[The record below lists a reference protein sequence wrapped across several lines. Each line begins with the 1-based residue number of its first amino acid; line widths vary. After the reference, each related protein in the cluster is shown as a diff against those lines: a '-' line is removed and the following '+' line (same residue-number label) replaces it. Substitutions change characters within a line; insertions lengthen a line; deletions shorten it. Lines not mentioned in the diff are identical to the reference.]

1 MVGVLRH
8 AVETGA
14 VLHIG
19 ILELDAHKGLKRIA
33 LLLQHIAEIIAV
45 AVILTAPA
53 VAPGDVYLLG
63 PIFLPLV
70 TMNTRGMPVDMA
82 AHDLFALHR
91 AYRTLDSGMQ
101 IRHFSQPSFL

>member
-1 MVGVLRH
+1 MVGVLRY

-33 LLLQHIAEIIAV
+33 LLLQHIAEVVAV

-63 PIFLPLV
+63 PILLPLV
-70 TMNTRGMPVDMA
+70 TMNARGMPVDMA

-91 AYRTLDSGMQ
+91 THGTLDSGMQ